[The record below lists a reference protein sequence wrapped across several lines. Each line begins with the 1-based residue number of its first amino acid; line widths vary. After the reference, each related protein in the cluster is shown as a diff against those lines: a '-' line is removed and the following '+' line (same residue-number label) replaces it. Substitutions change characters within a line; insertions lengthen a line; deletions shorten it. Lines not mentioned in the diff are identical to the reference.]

1 MTNDVNLRVSKKDR
15 DRLRELAYHSRRPGL
30 RPLTLGETVALLLDR
45 FEQATAT
52 IAQLAGKRIDWDEA
66 DMEAIH
72 AILPV
77 QSWPVIPISR
87 PSALVLP
94 GLTHEQ
100 AMQGSTELRPAPKK
114 DE

>member
-1 MTNDVNLRVSKKDR
+1 MAKVNIEVRAEDR
-15 DRLRELAYHSRRPGL
+15 DRIRELAYHSRRPGL

-52 IAQLAGKRIDWDEA
+52 IAQLAGKGIDWDEA
-66 DMEAIH
+66 NSEAIH
-72 AILPV
+72 TILPV
-77 QSWPVIPISR
+77 GLWPIVPVSR